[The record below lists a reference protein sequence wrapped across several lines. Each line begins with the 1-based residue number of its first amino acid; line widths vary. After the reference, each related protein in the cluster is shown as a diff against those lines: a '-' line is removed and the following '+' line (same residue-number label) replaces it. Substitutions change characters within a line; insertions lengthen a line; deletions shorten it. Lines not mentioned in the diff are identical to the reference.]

1 MSRGRLRRDWRE
13 VLQVDPTGILIVLI
27 VVIATFFFFR
37 RVKEPSRRSRFLKR
51 SGMAVMALFGSFF
64 GLFVVGETIMDPG
77 GWEAVGLIASWF
89 IPLVAIAALAWFRPS
104 WGIPIL
110 AALTVA
116 AIALMGWRAF
126 DEGIRE
132 LEDRIGPIT
141 TIATIA
147 VSVAATAL
155 GRTRTRAAGIMLL
168 ALGSAPFLFW
178 GIANVEARLQTAYL
192 LVSSPMVVTGLLYL
206 LSDRV
211 ARRATP
217 PRTEESGGRPLS
229 QAA

>member
-1 MSRGRLRRDWRE
+1 
-13 VLQVDPTGILIVLI
+13 VVQVDPTGILIVLI

-37 RVKEPSRRSRFLKR
+37 RVKELSLRSRFLKR

-77 GWEAVGLIASWF
+77 GWNAVGLIASWF
-89 IPLVAIAALAWFRPS
+89 IPLVAIAALAWFRPR
-104 WGIPIL
+104 WGIPVV
-110 AALTVA
+110 AALMVA
-116 AIALMGWRAF
+116 SIALMGWRAF

-132 LEDRIGPIT
+132 LEDRIGPFT
-141 TIATIA
+141 RIATIA

-155 GRTRTRAAGIMLL
+155 GHTKARAAGIMLL

-178 GIANVEARLQTAYL
+178 GIASVEARLQTAYL
-192 LVSSPMVVTGLLYL
+192 LVSSPMVVAGLLYL

-217 PRTEESGGRPLS
+217 PRTEEPGERALG

>member
-1 MSRGRLRRDWRE
+1 M
-13 VLQVDPTGILIVLI
+13 DPTGILIVLI

-37 RVKEPSRRSRFLKR
+37 RVKEPSKLSRFLKR

-77 GWEAVGLIASWF
+77 GWKAVGLIVSWF

-132 LEDRIGPIT
+132 LEDRIGPFT

-155 GRTRTRAAGIMLL
+155 GHPRARAAGIMLL

-178 GIANVEARLQTAYL
+178 GIANVEARLQTTYL
-192 LVSSPMVVTGLLYL
+192 LVSSPMVVAGLLYL

-217 PRTEESGGRPLS
+217 PGMEEPGERPLG